1 MEGLTQ
7 LMHTIRL
14 VQKKLNKGLQLEGV
28 LFTMYDSRT
37 NLSRQ
42 VVESVR
48 QYFDGKTYE
57 TLIPRNVR
65 LAEAPSHGMSI
76 FEYDP
81 RSVSADAYRALAK
94 EIEMFHVEQSEKPAE
109 NDQ

>member
-1 MEGLTQ
+1 MRKRYKTVLLRFTPEELAV
-7 LMHTIRL
+7 LD
-14 VQKKLNKGLQLEGV
+14 QKV
-28 LFTMYDSRT
+28 SRT

-81 RSVSADAYRALAK
+81 RSVGADAYRALAK

>member
-1 MEGLTQ
+1 M
-7 LMHTIRL
+7 
-14 VQKKLNKGLQLEGV
+14 
-28 LFTMYDSRT
+28 
-37 NLSRQ
+37 
-42 VVESVR
+42 VESVR

-81 RSVSADAYRALAK
+81 RSVGADAYRSLA
-94 EIEMFHVEQSEKPAE
+94 EEVETFHVEQQEKDE
-109 NDQ
+109 D